1 MSQFAVY
8 RQGLGFGVADGAD
21 AHFALHFFDVI
32 LEFGSEGCVAD
43 GVDGP
48 VEPLLSI
55 HAQTAVLG
63 SQVRMVIYSEEQVH
77 YAVFF

>member
-1 MSQFAVY
+1 MSQFAVD

-32 LEFGSEGCVAD
+32 LEFGPEGCIAD
-43 GVDGP
+43 GMDGP
-48 VEPLLSI
+48 VEPFFSI
-55 HAQTAVLG
+55 DAQSAVLG